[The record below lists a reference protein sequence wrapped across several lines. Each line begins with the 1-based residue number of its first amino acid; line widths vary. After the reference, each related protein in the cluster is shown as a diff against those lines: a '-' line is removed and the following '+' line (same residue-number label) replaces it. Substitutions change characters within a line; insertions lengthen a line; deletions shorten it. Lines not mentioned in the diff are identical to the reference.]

1 MIPAD
6 TDELIASVRA
16 ANDAGDYS
24 ELERRAQE
32 LLEAGELLRDRAGI
46 AAAHRYLGNARLVRR
61 DVTGAEREYRLAQ
74 DLYESLGDSV
84 GVATCQLSLGN
95 LELELRMNV
104 IEARRYIEESLPTIR
119 AYGQASH
126 LAIALGLL
134 GEIARLEGDY
144 DLSMMLSGEALDIF
158 EDIGDRTRAG
168 AELLDIAHC
177 RLLKRDYDSAK
188 VVLEL
193 AYAHLE
199 TKHNPQRIAT
209 YFDLWFM
216 FAANVGRFEQAAK
229 LYGFVEEYRARRNVP
244 RLQNLMPWF
253 SGAVESVAA
262 HLSADEMAGARARGS
277 VFTVDEARALA
288 AKVASAA

>member
-1 MIPAD
+1 MTLAGA
-6 TDELIASVRA
+6 DELIAGVRA
-16 ANDAGDYS
+16 ANDAGDYV

-32 LLEAGELLRDRAGI
+32 LLEASELVRDHAGI
-46 AAAHRYLGNARLVRR
+46 AAAHRYLGNARVVRR
-61 DVTGAEREYRLAQ
+61 DVDGAEREYRIAQ
-74 DLYESLGDSV
+74 DLYEQLGDSV

-119 AYGQASH
+119 AFGRASH

-188 VVLEL
+188 AVLEL
-193 AYAHLE
+193 AYGHLE
-199 TKHNPQRIAT
+199 PESNPQRIAT

-216 FAANVGRFEQAAK
+216 FAVSVRCYDDGAQ
-229 LYGFVEEYRARRNVP
+229 LYGFVEAFRARRNVP

-253 SGAVESVAA
+253 SHAVEIIGMQLSPDEVA
-262 HLSADEMAGARARGS
+262 SARARGS
-277 VFTVDEARALA
+277 VLSTGQARELA
-288 AKVASAA
+288 AKVGSAG

>member
-1 MIPAD
+1 MTPAG
-6 TDELIASVRA
+6 TDELIAAVRT

-24 ELERRAQE
+24 ELERLAQE
-32 LLEAGELLRDRAGI
+32 LLETSELMRDRAGI
-46 AAAHRYLGNARLVRR
+46 AAAHRYLGNARVVRR
-61 DVTGAEREYRLAQ
+61 DVEGAEREYRLAQ
-74 DLYESLGDSV
+74 DLHESLGDSV

-104 IEARRYIEESLPTIR
+104 IEARRYIEEALPTIR
-119 AYGQASH
+119 AFGQAQH

-177 RLLKRDYDSAK
+177 RLLKHDYESAK
-188 VVLEL
+188 SVLEL

-199 TKHNPQRIAT
+199 AVSNPLRIAT

-216 FAANVGRFEQAAK
+216 YAVSIGRFEDAAA
-229 LYGFVEEYRARRNVP
+229 LYGFVETYRARRSVP
-244 RLQNLMPWF
+244 RLLNLMPWF
-253 SGAVESVAA
+253 SQAVEVLAMQ
-262 HLSADEMAGARARGS
+262 LPADEMDGARARGGVLS
-277 VFTVDEARALA
+277 LEQARALA
-288 AKVASAA
+288 AEVGSAT

>member
-32 LLEAGELLRDRAGI
+32 LLEAGELSRDHARI

-61 DVTGAEREYRLAQ
+61 DTEGAERQYRLAQ
-74 DLYESLGDSV
+74 DLYESTGDTV

-104 IEARRYIEESLPTIR
+104 IEARRYIEEALPTIR
-119 AYGQASH
+119 AFGQASH
-126 LAIALGLL
+126 LGIALGLL

-177 RLLKRDYDSAK
+177 RLLKRDFESAK

-193 AYAHLE
+193 AYAHLS
-199 TKHNPQRIAT
+199 TALNPNRIAT
-209 YFDLWFM
+209 YFDLWFIY
-216 FAANVGRFEQAAK
+216 AVNVERFEQAAK
-229 LYGFVEEYRARRNVP
+229 LYAFVEEYRARRNVP

-253 SGAVESVAA
+253 SRAVEIVAMQ
-262 HLSADEMAGARARGS
+262 LSFDEMAAARARGCAL
-277 VFTVDEARALA
+277 TVDEARALA
-288 AKVASAA
+288 AKVASAG